1 MATLSILFEDDA
13 LVVVEKPSGVLVHPT
28 HHQEP
33 DTLVAQL
40 EVLGKTP
47 QLVQRLDQSA
57 SGLMVIAKTLPACEH
72 LKTQFKEHSM
82 TKEYLI
88 LVHGKLPRDE
98 GSVTFSIA
106 RSKHNARMAAV
117 PEGLGRVA
125 RSDYIVCGRTARYT
139 LVTVKTFTGRTHQIR
154 AHFFALGYP
163 VVGDPLYQT
172 KRFKDDAPRLFLHAT
187 TLGFHHPVTGE
198 YMEFKSKLPKELQQY
213 LQDKKIV
220 CGK

>member
-1 MATLSILFEDDA
+1 MTSPLILFEDDA
-13 LVVVEKPSGVLVHPT
+13 LVVVEKPSGLLVHPT
-28 HHQEP
+28 HHEEP

-40 EVLGKTP
+40 EALGKTP

-57 SGLMVIAKTLPACEH
+57 SGLMVIAKTPATCEH
-72 LKTQFKEHSM
+72 LKTQFKEHSI

-98 GSVTFSIA
+98 GSVTLSIA
-106 RSKHNARMAAV
+106 RSKYNARMAAV
-117 PEGLGRVA
+117 PDGLGRVA
-125 RSDYIVCGRTARYT
+125 RSDYLVCGRTARYT
-139 LVTVKTFTGRTHQIR
+139 LVTVKTFSGRTHQIR

-163 VVGDPLYQT
+163 VVGDPLYKT
-172 KRFKDDAPRLFLHAT
+172 KRYKDDCPRLFLHAT
-187 TLGFHHPVTGE
+187 TLGFCHPVTGE

-220 CGK
+220 Y